1 MATPDNASRRLRL
14 VEAQQTPDDATAG
27 PDDGLNAKQAAA
39 VAALV
44 ADANQPAIQRTLNAM
59 SDEQFMRR
67 ALELA
72 ARTEHEVPVG
82 ALVVL
87 EGRIVG
93 EGWNRPLATSDPTSH
108 AEIEAIR
115 AAGKATGNYRLTG
128 ATLYVTLEPCTM
140 CVGAIFLA
148 RIARVVYGAADPK
161 AGAADLFLSRHNF
174 HAKAQG
180 GVLAEECGALLKQF
194 FAARR

>member
-1 MATPDNASRRLRL
+1 
-14 VEAQQTPDDATAG
+14 
-27 PDDGLNAKQAAA
+27 
-39 VAALV
+39 
-44 ADANQPAIQRTLNAM
+44 M
-59 SDEQFMRR
+59 SDEEFMRR

-87 EGRIVG
+87 DGRIVG
-93 EGWNRPLATSDPTSH
+93 EGWNRPLSTSDPTSH

-115 AAGKATGNYRLTG
+115 AAGKATGNYRLPG

-174 HAKAQG
+174 HARAQG
-180 GVLAEECGALLKQF
+180 GVLAEECGALLKKF

>member
-1 MATPDNASRRLRL
+1 MH
-14 VEAQQTPDDATAG
+14 
-27 PDDGLNAKQAAA
+27 
-39 VAALV
+39 
-44 ADANQPAIQRTLNAM
+44 
-59 SDEQFMRR
+59 DEQFMRR
-67 ALELA
+67 AIELA
-72 ARTEHEVPVG
+72 ARTSDEVPVG

-87 EGRIVG
+87 DGKIVG
-93 EGWNRPLATSDPTSH
+93 EGWNRPLSTSDPTSH

-115 AAGKATGNYRLTG
+115 AAGKATGNYRLSG

-148 RIARVVYGAADPK
+148 RIARVVYGADDPK
-161 AGAADLFLSRHNF
+161 GGAADLFLSRHNF

-180 GVLAEECGALLKQF
+180 GVLAEECAALLKGF

>member
-1 MATPDNASRRLRL
+1 M
-14 VEAQQTPDDATAG
+14 Q
-27 PDDGLNAKQAAA
+27 
-39 VAALV
+39 
-44 ADANQPAIQRTLNAM
+44 
-59 SDEQFMRR
+59 DEQYMRR

-72 ARTEHEVPVG
+72 ARTRDEVPVG
-82 ALVVL
+82 AVVVL
-87 EGRIVG
+87 DGKIVG
-93 EGWNRPLATSDPTSH
+93 EGWNRPLSTSDPTSH

-148 RIARVVYGAADPK
+148 RIARVVFGADDPK
-161 AGAADLFLSRHNF
+161 GGAADLFQSRHNF

-180 GVLAEECGALLKQF
+180 GVLGEECGALLREF
-194 FAARR
+194 FAQRR

>member
-1 MATPDNASRRLRL
+1 
-14 VEAQQTPDDATAG
+14 
-27 PDDGLNAKQAAA
+27 
-39 VAALV
+39 
-44 ADANQPAIQRTLNAM
+44 
-59 SDEQFMRR
+59 MRR

-72 ARTEHEVPVG
+72 ARAEDEVPVG
-82 ALVVL
+82 AVVVL
-87 EGRIVG
+87 DDRIVG
-93 EGWNRPLATSDPTSH
+93 EGWNRPLSTNDATSH

-115 AAGKATGNYRLTG
+115 AAGRAVGNYRLGG

-161 AGAADLFLSRHNF
+161 TGAADLFMSRHNH
-174 HAKAQG
+174 HAKVQG
-180 GVLAEECGALLKQF
+180 GVLADECAALLKDF

>member
-1 MATPDNASRRLRL
+1 MN
-14 VEAQQTPDDATAG
+14 
-27 PDDGLNAKQAAA
+27 
-39 VAALV
+39 
-44 ADANQPAIQRTLNAM
+44 
-59 SDEQFMRR
+59 DEQFMRR

-72 ARTEHEVPVG
+72 ARTEDEVPVG
-82 ALVVL
+82 AVVVL
-87 EGRIVG
+87 DGRVVG
-93 EGWNRPLATSDPTSH
+93 AGWNRPLATHDPTSH

-140 CVGAIFLA
+140 CVGAIFIA

-161 AGAADLFLSRHNF
+161 AGAADLFMSRHNF
-174 HAKAQG
+174 HATVQG
-180 GVLAEECGALLKQF
+180 GILAEECGAVLKQF